1 MKKIK
6 FYETSKLNKKY
17 ENNFIKNIKK
27 INQSGRYILG
37 QNVNIFEKKLADYC
51 ESKFCVAVGNC
62 VDAMKITFMA
72 YKINGDLKD
81 GDEVLVP
88 ANTYIASILG
98 ITSVNLKPVFVEPDP
113 ETFNICTKK
122 IQMKINKKT
131 KAILAVDLY
140 GRPADLFALKKIAK
154 KKKIKLIE
162 DAAQSLG
169 AKLKTSMVGS
179 ISDATCFSFFPGK
192 NLGALGDAGAITTND
207 KKLFNIIKSLRNYGE
222 DVFDDLKDRKYRNT
236 YKGVNSRMDEIQ
248 AAVLID
254 KLSDFN
260 KLQTKRKQ
268 IAKFYLRNIK
278 NDKVLLPKVDKSFEH
293 GWHLFVIRC
302 KSRDRLRNYLKKRNI
317 ETMIHYP
324 IPPHKQKAFQELNK
338 KNFRITEKIT
348 KEILSLPIF
357 PTLRKSQYRYIV
369 NTLNNFK

>member
-1 MKKIK
+1 
-6 FYETSKLNKKY
+6 
-17 ENNFIKNIKK
+17 
-27 INQSGRYILG
+27 
-37 QNVNIFEKKLADYC
+37 
-51 ESKFCVAVGNC
+51 
-62 VDAMKITFMA
+62 MKITFMA
-72 YKINGDLKD
+72 YKIIGDLKD

-98 ITSVNLKPVFVEPDP
+98 ITSVNLKPIFVEPDP

-122 IQMKINKKT
+122 ILTKINRKT

-140 GRPADLFALKKIAK
+140 GRPADLFTLKKIAR

-169 AKLKTSMVGS
+169 AKIKSSMVGS

-254 KLSDFN
+254 KLRDFN
-260 KLQTKRKQ
+260 KLQNKRKQ

-278 NDKVLLPKVDKSFEH
+278 NNKVLLPKVDKSFEH

-302 KSRDRLRNYLKKRNI
+302 KSRNRLRSYLKKRNI

-357 PTLRKSQYRYIV
+357 PTLRKSQYRYIA

>member
-1 MKKIK
+1 
-6 FYETSKLNKKY
+6 
-17 ENNFIKNIKK
+17 
-27 INQSGRYILG
+27 
-37 QNVNIFEKKLADYC
+37 
-51 ESKFCVAVGNC
+51 
-62 VDAMKITFMA
+62 MA
-72 YKINGDLKD
+72 YKITGDLKD

-122 IQMKINKKT
+122 IQTKINKKT

-169 AKLKTSMVGS
+169 AKIKTSMVGS

-254 KLSDFN
+254 KLRDFN
-260 KLQTKRKQ
+260 KLQNKRKQ

-278 NDKVLLPKVDKSFEH
+278 NNKVLLPKVDKSFEH

-302 KSRDRLRNYLKKRNI
+302 KSRNRLRSYLKK
-317 ETMIHYP
+317 
-324 IPPHKQKAFQELNK
+324 
-338 KNFRITEKIT
+338 
-348 KEILSLPIF
+348 EIL
-357 PTLRKSQYRYIV
+357 KQ
-369 NTLNNFK
+369 

>member
-1 MKKIK
+1 
-6 FYETSKLNKKY
+6 
-17 ENNFIKNIKK
+17 
-27 INQSGRYILG
+27 
-37 QNVNIFEKKLADYC
+37 
-51 ESKFCVAVGNC
+51 
-62 VDAMKITFMA
+62 
-72 YKINGDLKD
+72 
-81 GDEVLVP
+81 
-88 ANTYIASILG
+88 
-98 ITSVNLKPVFVEPDP
+98 
-113 ETFNICTKK
+113 
-122 IQMKINKKT
+122 
-131 KAILAVDLY
+131 
-140 GRPADLFALKKIAK
+140 
-154 KKKIKLIE
+154 
-162 DAAQSLG
+162 
-169 AKLKTSMVGS
+169 MVGS

-254 KLSDFN
+254 KLRDFN
-260 KLQTKRKQ
+260 KLQNKRKQ

-278 NDKVLLPKVDKSFEH
+278 NNKVLLPKVDKSFEH

-302 KSRDRLRNYLKKRNI
+302 KSRNRLRSYLKKRNI

-338 KNFRITEKIT
+338 ENFRITEKIT

-357 PTLRKSQYRYIV
+357 PTLRKSQYRYIA

>member
-51 ESKFCVAVGNC
+51 KSKYCVAVGNC

-122 IQMKINKKT
+122 IKTKIHKKT

-154 KKKIKLIE
+154 KKKIK
-162 DAAQSLG
+162 
-169 AKLKTSMVGS
+169 
-179 ISDATCFSFFPGK
+179 
-192 NLGALGDAGAITTND
+192 
-207 KKLFNIIKSLRNYGE
+207 IK
-222 DVFDDLKDRKYRNT
+222 V
-236 YKGVNSRMDEIQ
+236 
-248 AAVLID
+248 
-254 KLSDFN
+254 
-260 KLQTKRKQ
+260 
-268 IAKFYLRNIK
+268 IK
-278 NDKVLLPKVDKSFEH
+278 
-293 GWHLFVIRC
+293 I
-302 KSRDRLRNYLKKRNI
+302 
-317 ETMIHYP
+317 
-324 IPPHKQKAFQELNK
+324 
-338 KNFRITEKIT
+338 
-348 KEILSLPIF
+348 
-357 PTLRKSQYRYIV
+357 
-369 NTLNNFK
+369 